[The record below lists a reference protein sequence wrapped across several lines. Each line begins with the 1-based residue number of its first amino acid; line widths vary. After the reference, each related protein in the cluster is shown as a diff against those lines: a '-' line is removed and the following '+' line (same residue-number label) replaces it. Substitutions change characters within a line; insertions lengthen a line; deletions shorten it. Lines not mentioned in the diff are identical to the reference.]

1 MVSADK
7 YLLSF
12 AFMPVMGKIV
22 GRRRSRSTAGFKRAK
37 LALLLLCLPVSGT
50 SICVVTS
57 ISSSSRVTG
66 KNNTNDDI
74 GRVRGPMC
82 VCECGGMGMRWR
94 HERQKASSRS
104 RQGRM
109 PEISPPLP
117 AAAVS
122 TLLRCR
128 IQSGNNNVAGIHR
141 PAFCSAWSTTMSSYS
156 IITATSGRE
165 PHLLSF
171 FPIAATTAAAAV
183 ARSVQV
189 QPHAGCCLLEK

>member
-12 AFMPVMGKIV
+12 AFMSVMGKIV
-22 GRRRSRSTAGFKRAK
+22 GRRCSTAGFKRAK

-57 ISSSSRVTG
+57 ISSSRVTG

-82 VCECGGMGMRWR
+82 VCECSGMGMRWR

-117 AAAVS
+117 AAAVN

-141 PAFCSAWSTTMSSYS
+141 PAFCSAWSTTMSSCS

-165 PHLLSF
+165 PHLLPF
-171 FPIAATTAAAAV
+171 FPTAATAAAAV